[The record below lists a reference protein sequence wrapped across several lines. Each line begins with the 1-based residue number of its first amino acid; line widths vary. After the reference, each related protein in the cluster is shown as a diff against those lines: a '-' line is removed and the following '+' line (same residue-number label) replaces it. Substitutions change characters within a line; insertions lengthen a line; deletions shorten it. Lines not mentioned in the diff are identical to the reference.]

1 MKGSVNS
8 KEQPSEN
15 KRSDHAVKNAKPDF
29 AKRRADLWGD
39 RVFSFEEI
47 ESMRL
52 NELEGVERESF
63 PYASDSLL
71 GRSYGNKG
79 PDCCNEGEML

>member
-1 MKGSVNS
+1 MNS
-8 KEQPSEN
+8 EKHQSN
-15 KRSDHAVKNAKPDF
+15 FDAQADQALNDVKPDF

-79 PDCCNEGEML
+79 PDCSNEGEML

>member
-29 AKRRADLWGD
+29 DEQVMRSVVGRGALAEIGSTKDLIDEFRGP
-39 RVFSFEEI
+39 V
-47 ESMRL
+47 
-52 NELEGVERESF
+52 EL
-63 PYASDSLL
+63 P
-71 GRSYGNKG
+71 
-79 PDCCNEGEML
+79 